1 MTKKILI
8 KKFNS
13 NTQEYV
19 TLTYHCK
26 EFLID
31 KGFISFW
38 DERASMRLMFPAES
52 VIEIQEVVQ

>member
-13 NTQEYV
+13 QTQNYV

-26 EFLID
+26 EYSIEAGLIT
-31 KGFISFW
+31 FW
-38 DERASMRLMFPAES
+38 DDKYNQRLSYPIEA
-52 VIEIQEVVQ
+52 VIEIQEVA